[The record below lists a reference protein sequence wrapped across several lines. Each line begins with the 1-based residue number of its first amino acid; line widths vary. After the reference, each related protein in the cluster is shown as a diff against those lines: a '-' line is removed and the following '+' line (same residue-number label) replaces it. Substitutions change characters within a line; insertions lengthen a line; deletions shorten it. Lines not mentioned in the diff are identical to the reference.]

1 MYSSSLRTTSFP
13 TGTKGE
19 FLKLGV
25 LAVVDR
31 VIQQA
36 IAQELSLIFE
46 EQFSENSFGFRRKR
60 GAHDALIQCQNNV
73 NDGYIYVVDMD
84 LEKFFDTVIQS
95 KLIEL
100 LSRTIKDGRVMSLI
114 HK

>member
-1 MYSSSLRTTSFP
+1 MLTYATTFKVAGMYSSSLRITSFP

-19 FLKLGV
+19 FIKLGV

-46 EQFSENSFGFRRKR
+46 EQFLREQFWFQKEKR
-60 GAHDALIQCQNNV
+60 S
-73 NDGYIYVVDMD
+73 
-84 LEKFFDTVIQS
+84 T
-95 KLIEL
+95 
-100 LSRTIKDGRVMSLI
+100 
-114 HK
+114 